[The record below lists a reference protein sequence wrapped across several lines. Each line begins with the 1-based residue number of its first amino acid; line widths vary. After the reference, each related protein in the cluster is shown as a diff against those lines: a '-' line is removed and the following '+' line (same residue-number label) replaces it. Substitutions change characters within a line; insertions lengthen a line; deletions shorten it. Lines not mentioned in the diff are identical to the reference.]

1 MLWQQLCKQEGSEG
15 LCPHIKSSGQCFFL
29 HKVCQLTCLH
39 TNIRI
44 LLLLLARSVYLHCIF
59 QRDLVELIRQ
69 AFCKLGLDII
79 PEDYLLPSDKVIH
92 YYYF

>member
-1 MLWQQLCKQEGSEG
+1 M
-15 LCPHIKSSGQCFFL
+15 IRN
-29 HKVCQLTCLH
+29 TACLH

-79 PEDYLLPSDKVIH
+79 PEDCLLPSDKVMH